1 MASDGGGDGWESYER
16 ALLEDL
22 RYLDHIVTIHQLELA
37 RVSSRL
43 AVRLSLAATRAL
55 WPAYR
60 GVRAAKRILRAAIAR
75 SASSDGLRRSPF
87 DDLAYEAWLASPKVY
102 RSLGQNDF
110 ETSPVTEATPLFSI
124 VMPVCDPPLHFLEQA
139 VDSVLRQSFTD
150 LELIL
155 VDDACTAPDVISY
168 LNHVSSVEERV
179 TLIRNP
185 DRRGIGLTTESG
197 VRNSSGL
204 FVGFVDHDDILREE
218 SLELCAGAIAANP
231 SIQAVFT
238 DEDKMSAQGQRF
250 HPRFKSGFDP
260 IRLLHENYI
269 NHFFACHRDVLRT
282 ARVTFSGVDGAQ
294 DWNLVLT
301 AARFLARDQI
311 AHVPYVGYS
320 WRQSGRQFSQQQG
333 SSAMSAAEV
342 VLQRHL
348 AEIGAELTPRPDL
361 RLRGAFRLGARLRT
375 DRAGVIAVLPLVST
389 SPDSRRRTAQNIEQW
404 LKVGCERII
413 VLCAD
418 SKVLQHIEQELLS
431 ESRVVTRET
440 GSSSLR
446 EAVRDE
452 IAADHGSNRA
462 YLILGE
468 EIAPLGGHVLPDLLA
483 YLGLPGV
490 GMVGP
495 RILSLGAKVEN
506 LGALV
511 NDEGLVYVGCG
522 LDPFD
527 PGYFGEAFIPHEVAA
542 LDPRAVLIE
551 SRLLTS
557 LLEEVDGSSETES
570 LAVELSRRCWRSG
583 TGVVL
588 VPSVSVLRRQ
598 RAGDEAERPARPN
611 GDSPPET
618 AGSRR
623 PSPSSLFR
631 GAPRL
636 SRSLQIRASS
646 YVLNA

>member
-1 MASDGGGDGWESYER
+1 
-16 ALLEDL
+16 L
-22 RYLDHIVTIHQLELA
+22 R
-37 RVSSRL
+37 
-43 AVRLSLAATRAL
+43 
-55 WPAYR
+55 PAYR
-60 GVRAAKRILRAAIAR
+60 GVRAAKRILRAAIAT
-75 SASSDGLRRSPF
+75 SASSDGLPRSPF
-87 DDLAYEAWLASPKVY
+87 DDLAYEAWLASPKGF
-102 RSLGQNDF
+102 RSVGQ
-110 ETSPVTEATPLFSI
+110 SALAASLVTEAAPLFSI
-124 VMPVCDPPLHFLEQA
+124 VMPVCDPPLPFLEQA

-155 VDDACTAPDVISY
+155 VDDACTARDVISY
-168 LNHVSSVEERV
+168 LDHVSSVEERV

-185 DRRGIGLTTESG
+185 ERRGIGLTTESG
-197 VRNSSGL
+197 VSSSRGL
-204 FVGFVDHDDILREE
+204 FVGFVDHDDILREF
-218 SLELCAGAIAANP
+218 SLELCAGAIAADP
-231 SIQAVFT
+231 SLQAVFT
-238 DEDKMSAQGQRF
+238 DEDKISAQGQRF

-269 NHFFACHRDVLRT
+269 NHFFACQRDVLHT
-282 ARVTFSGVDGAQ
+282 ASVSFASVDGAQ

-320 WRQSGRQFSQQQG
+320 WRQSDGQFSQQRG
-333 SSAMSAAEV
+333 SSAMSAAED
-342 VLQRHL
+342 VLRRHL

-361 RLRGAFRLGARLRT
+361 RLRGAFRLGARPGT

-389 SPDSRRRTAQNIEQW
+389 SPDSQRRTAQNIAEW
-404 LKVGCERII
+404 LKAGCERIM
-413 VLCAD
+413 VLCAE
-418 SKVLQHIEQELLS
+418 SGARQFVEQEFAA
-431 ESRVVTRET
+431 EPRVVTRET

-452 IAADHGSNRA
+452 IDAHPGSNGA

-468 EIAPLGGHVLPDLLA
+468 EIAPLGGHVLRDLVA

-511 NDEGLVYVGCG
+511 NDEGLVYVGGG

-542 LDPRAVLIE
+542 LDPRAVLVE
-551 SRLLTS
+551 SRLLDR
-557 LLEEVDGSSETES
+557 LLEEASGSAETES
-570 LAVELSRRCWRSG
+570 LVEELARGCWQSG
-583 TGVVL
+583 SSVVL
-588 VPSVSVLRRQ
+588 VPSVSVLRRE
-598 RAGDEAERPARPN
+598 RVGDEAQRPARPD
-611 GDSPPET
+611 GDSPRET
-618 AGSRR
+618 GESPV
-623 PSPSSLFR
+623 PSPQSLFR

-636 SRSLQIRASS
+636 PRSLKIRASS